1 MAAEILPTQAETG
14 SFLRKSIYP
23 LAAMVAFVCAI
34 VFGVHL
40 LIDRAID
47 QAVKSHAEMDAMTWA
62 GELNANL
69 LESDGALTSGMLTEG
84 QKAVIDA
91 AIKYGNVYA
100 FIVYG
105 TKGQM
110 VYSSDYGAPDPG
122 ADRLV
127 NQTALEVVVSGTSN
141 VQVLQRTSPAGDQS
155 VFVDAF
161 VPAKGQDSRVVGAV
175 QVYLDKSDIAT
186 FYHSFLDWIGL
197 LLPIVCA
204 VVCVVPSFAFVM
216 KREQA
221 FARSEDVR
229 HLSRYDALTGALNR
243 HTMSTEAKKRFL
255 DREENARIGVFFLD
269 LDKFKSVNDTHG
281 HEFGDAYL
289 KHIASILISNVRAT
303 DLVGRMGGDEF
314 VICFPDACL
323 DLLESVGQK
332 MMDEANQPFEY
343 KGKTIQGS
351 LSIGAHLADPDE
363 SGPEAL
369 HAADL
374 ALYHAKSTGRNRMQ
388 VYFKALDTALLRR
401 CEVEARMRDALEKDE
416 FEIHFQPLSKPSDG
430 SIIGFEALLRLNGA
444 DGTPISPTEFIPI
457 AEETGMI
464 QTLGMR
470 TLRQAIEA
478 AKTWPEDI
486 FLSVNLSPAQFQKGD
501 LVTDIEELLT
511 ELDFPAGRLELEVTE
526 NLLMADEERVSAQL
540 VGLKRI
546 GISIAMDDFGTGYS
560 SLGYLWKYDFDKL
573 KIDRVFLEGF
583 EFDNVRYREIIETI
597 VTLGHKMGMQ
607 VTVEGVENETQT
619 EMLDEFACDQYQGF
633 LIGKPMPAAQA
644 LETISAERPGET
656 SAA

>member
-1 MAAEILPTQAETG
+1 M
-14 SFLRKSIYP
+14 FP
-23 LAAMVAFVCAI
+23 LAALVGFVCAI

-40 LIDRAID
+40 LIDRAIN
-47 QAVKSHAEMDAMTWA
+47 QAIKSHADMDAMTWA
-62 GELNANL
+62 RELNANL
-69 LESDGALTSGMLTEG
+69 LASDGALSSGMLTED

-100 FIVYG
+100 FIVYD
-105 TKGQM
+105 TKGRM
-110 VYSSDYGAPDPG
+110 VYSSDYGAPDLG
-122 ADRLV
+122 TDRPV
-127 NQTALEVVVSGTSN
+127 NETAQEVVTSGASN
-141 VQVLQRTSPAGDQS
+141 VQVLQRMSPAGDQS

-161 VPAKGQDSRVVGAV
+161 VPAKGQDGRVIGAV
-175 QVYLDKSDIAT
+175 QVYLDKSEIAT

-197 LLPIVCA
+197 LLPVVCA
-204 VVCVVPSFAFVM
+204 VIYVVPSVAFVM

-221 FARSEDVR
+221 FSRGEDVR
-229 HLSRYDALTGALNR
+229 QLSRYDALTGALNR
-243 HTMSTEAKKRFL
+243 HTMSTEAKKRFA
-255 DREENARIGVFFLD
+255 DRGQDTQIGVFFLD
-269 LDKFKSVNDTHG
+269 IDKFKTVNDTHG

-289 KHIASILISNVRAT
+289 KHIASILIASVRET

-314 VICFPDACL
+314 VVCFPDACL
-323 DLLESVGQK
+323 NLLERVGQK
-332 MMDEANQPFEY
+332 MMHAANQPFEY

-374 ALYHAKSTGRNRMQ
+374 ALYHAKSTGRNKMQ

-401 CEVEARMRDALEKDE
+401 CEVEARMRQAFDRNE
-416 FEIHFQPLSKPSDG
+416 FEVHFQPLSKPSDG

-444 DGTPISPTEFIPI
+444 DGAPISPTEFIPI

-464 QTLGMR
+464 QALGMR
-470 TLRQAIEA
+470 TLRQAIET
-478 AKTWPEDI
+478 AKTWPDDI

-501 LVTDIEELLT
+501 LVTEIEALLT

-526 NLLMADEERVSAQL
+526 NLLMAGEERVSAQL
-540 VGLKRI
+540 VGLKRM

-583 EFDNVRYREIIETI
+583 EFDNLRYREIIETI

-607 VTVEGVENETQT
+607 VTVEGVENKAQT

-644 LETISAERPGET
+644 LETINAERPGET

>member
-1 MAAEILPTQAETG
+1 M
-14 SFLRKSIYP
+14 FP
-23 LAAMVAFVCAI
+23 LAALVGFVCAI

-40 LIDRAID
+40 LIDRAIN
-47 QAVKSHAEMDAMTWA
+47 QAIKSHADMDAMTWA

-69 LESDGALTSGMLTEG
+69 LASDGALSSGMLTED

-100 FIVYG
+100 FIVYD
-105 TKGQM
+105 TKGRM

-122 ADRLV
+122 TDRPV
-127 NQTALEVVVSGTSN
+127 NETAQEVVTSGASN
-141 VQVLQRTSPAGDQS
+141 VQVLQRMSPAGDQS
-155 VFVDAF
+155 VFVDAL
-161 VPAKGQDSRVVGAV
+161 VPAKGQDGRVIGAV
-175 QVYLDKSDIAT
+175 QVYLDKSEIAT

-197 LLPIVCA
+197 LLPVVCA
-204 VVCVVPSFAFVM
+204 VIYVVPSVAFVM

-221 FARSEDVR
+221 FSRGEDVR
-229 HLSRYDALTGALNR
+229 QLSRYDALTGALNR
-243 HTMSTEAKKRFL
+243 HTMSTEAKKRFA
-255 DREENARIGVFFLD
+255 DRGQDTQIGVFFLD
-269 LDKFKSVNDTHG
+269 IDKFKTVNDTHG

-289 KHIASILISNVRAT
+289 KHIASILIASVRET

-314 VICFPDACL
+314 VVCFPDACL
-323 DLLESVGQK
+323 DLLERVGQQ
-332 MMDEANQPFEY
+332 MMHAANQPFEY

-374 ALYHAKSTGRNRMQ
+374 ALYHAKSTGRNKMQ

-401 CEVEARMRDALEKDE
+401 CEVEARMRQAFDRNE
-416 FEIHFQPLSKPSDG
+416 FEVHFQPLSKPSDG
-430 SIIGFEALLRLNGA
+430 SIIGFEALLRLNGT
-444 DGTPISPTEFIPI
+444 DGAPISPTEFIPI

-464 QTLGMR
+464 QALGMR
-470 TLRQAIEA
+470 TLRQAIET
-478 AKTWPEDI
+478 AKTWPDDI

-501 LVTDIEELLT
+501 LVTEIEALLT
-511 ELDFPAGRLELEVTE
+511 ELDFPTGRLELEVTE

-540 VGLKRI
+540 VGLKRM

-583 EFDNVRYREIIETI
+583 EFDNLRYREIIETI

-607 VTVEGVENETQT
+607 VTVEGVENEAQT

-644 LETISAERPGET
+644 LATINAERPGET

>member
-1 MAAEILPTQAETG
+1 M
-14 SFLRKSIYP
+14 FP
-23 LAAMVAFVCAI
+23 LAALVGFVCAI

-40 LIDRAID
+40 LIDRAIN
-47 QAVKSHAEMDAMTWA
+47 QAIKSHADMDAMTWA
-62 GELNANL
+62 RELHANL
-69 LESDGALTSGMLTEG
+69 LASDGALSSGMLTED

-100 FIVYG
+100 FIVYD
-105 TKGQM
+105 TKGRM
-110 VYSSDYGAPDPG
+110 VYSSDYGAPDLG
-122 ADRLV
+122 TDRPV
-127 NQTALEVVVSGTSN
+127 NETAQEVVTSGASN
-141 VQVLQRTSPAGDQS
+141 VQVLQRMSPAGDQS

-161 VPAKGQDSRVVGAV
+161 VPAKGQDGRVIGAV
-175 QVYLDKSDIAT
+175 QVYLDKSEIAT

-197 LLPIVCA
+197 LLPVVCA
-204 VVCVVPSFAFVM
+204 VIYVVPSVAFVM

-221 FARSEDVR
+221 FSRGEDVR
-229 HLSRYDALTGALNR
+229 QLSRYDALTGALNR
-243 HTMSTEAKKRFL
+243 HTMSTEAKKRFA
-255 DREENARIGVFFLD
+255 DRGQDTQIGVFFLD
-269 LDKFKSVNDTHG
+269 IDKFKTVNDTHG

-289 KHIASILISNVRAT
+289 KHIASILIASVRET

-314 VICFPDACL
+314 VVCFPDACL
-323 DLLESVGQK
+323 NLLERVGQK
-332 MMDEANQPFEY
+332 MMHAANQPFEY

-374 ALYHAKSTGRNRMQ
+374 ALYHAKSTGRNKMQ

-401 CEVEARMRDALEKDE
+401 CEVEARMRQAFDRNE
-416 FEIHFQPLSKPSDG
+416 FEVHFQPLSKPSDG
-430 SIIGFEALLRLNGA
+430 SIIGFEALLRLNGT
-444 DGTPISPTEFIPI
+444 DGAPISPTEFIPI

-464 QTLGMR
+464 QALGMR
-470 TLRQAIEA
+470 TLRQAIET

-501 LVTDIEELLT
+501 LVSEIEALLNELN
-511 ELDFPAGRLELEVTE
+511 FPAGRLELEVTE

-540 VGLKRI
+540 VGLKRM

-583 EFDNVRYREIIETI
+583 EFDNLRYREIIETI

-607 VTVEGVENETQT
+607 VTVEGVENEAQT

-644 LETISAERPGET
+644 LETINAERPGET